1 MSKKK
6 CEYCQ
11 NGSLNVCLIYLE
23 NHHDDDTYF
32 DEISVGIV
40 GKKLILKQD
49 TDMESY
55 SDADYTRI
63 RFCPMCGRKLEG
75 EDQK

>member
-1 MSKKK
+1 MNKKK

-11 NGSLNVCLIYLE
+11 NGSLNAYLLYLE
-23 NHHDDDTYF
+23 NDHDDDTYF

-40 GKKLILKQD
+40 GKKLVLKQD

-55 SDADYTRI
+55 SDADYIRI
-63 RFCPMCGRKLEG
+63 RFCPMCGRKLTE
-75 EDQK
+75 EN